1 MRLVLVRHGQ
11 TPSNVLGLL
20 DTDPPG
26 PGLTDL
32 GRQQADALP
41 EMLAGE
47 PIEAVYASTAT
58 RAQLTAAPLA
68 RALGLNVLVR
78 RGLREIA
85 AGNWEML
92 DDEVSVHGYLA
103 LIGRWMEGRSDERS
117 PGPKGESGRE
127 VLQRFDEVVA
137 EVASTGV
144 AGAALVAHG
153 AVNRFWASV
162 NAENL
167 PADFGASHPLRNAGI
182 VVLSG
187 DPDQGWIVH
196 SWTGADI
203 EHGWANQGSAN
214 QPVPAAAA
222 DSTDEDPFDE
232 QIPVPGRP

>member
-20 DTDPPG
+20 DTEPPG
-26 PGLTDL
+26 PGLTEL
-32 GRQQADALP
+32 GRQQADELP
-41 EMLAGE
+41 EILAGE
-47 PIEAVYASTAT
+47 QIESVYASTAM
-58 RAQLTAAPLA
+58 RAQQTAAPLA
-68 RALGLNVLVR
+68 RALGLEVLIR
-78 RGLREIA
+78 PGLREIA

-92 DDEVSVHGYLA
+92 DDEFSVRGFLA
-103 LIGRWMEGRSDERS
+103 LIGRWMQGSSDERS

-137 EVASTGV
+137 EVAATGV

-167 PADFGASHPLRNAGI
+167 PDDFGASHPLRNAGI

-187 DPDQGWIVH
+187 DPDRGWVVQ

-203 EHGWANQGSAN
+203 DGGSVHR
-214 QPVPAAAA
+214 QVAAAGSTA
-222 DSTDEDPFDE
+222 GSTDEDPFDDP
-232 QIPVPGRP
+232 IPVPGRP